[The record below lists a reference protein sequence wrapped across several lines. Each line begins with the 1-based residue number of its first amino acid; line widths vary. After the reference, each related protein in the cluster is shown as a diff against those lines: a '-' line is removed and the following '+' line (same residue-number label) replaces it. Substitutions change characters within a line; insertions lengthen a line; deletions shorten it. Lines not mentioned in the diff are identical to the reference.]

1 MLVIQF
7 GLDPDEPSSPHR
19 LANHTSDRVVYAGT
33 HDTDTVRGWLE
44 SLPGDQR
51 AFVDSE
57 LRRLGFAERQPWWG
71 VIRMT
76 FSSPAFL
83 AMIQAQDALGL
94 GSEARMNA
102 PGTTGHSW
110 RWQMQP
116 GALTP
121 ALARRLRA
129 ATEEAGRLPG

>member
-1 MLVIQF
+1 
-7 GLDPDEPSSPHR
+7 
-19 LANHTSDRVVYAGT
+19 
-33 HDTDTVRGWLE
+33 
-44 SLPGDQR
+44 
-51 AFVDSE
+51 
-57 LRRLGFAERQPWWG
+57 
-71 VIRMT
+71 MT

-110 RWQMQP
+110 RWQMER
-116 GALTP
+116 GALKA

-129 ATEEAGRLPG
+129 ATEEAGRLSGSGG